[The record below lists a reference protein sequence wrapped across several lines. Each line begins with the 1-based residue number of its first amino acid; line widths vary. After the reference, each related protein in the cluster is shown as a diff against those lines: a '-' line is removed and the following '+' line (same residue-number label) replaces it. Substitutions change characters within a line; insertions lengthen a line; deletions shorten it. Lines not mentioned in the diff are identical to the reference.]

1 MDWKLEVA
9 VIPVS
14 DVDRA
19 KVPTATTGPSRK
31 SRRTRRG
38 STTWRDPGVAAGALF
53 RTVVGD

>member
-1 MDWKLEVA
+1 MDWKLEIV

-14 DVDRA
+14 DVERA
-19 KVPTATTGPSRK
+19 KDPDGNNWAVRE

-53 RTVVGD
+53 RTDD